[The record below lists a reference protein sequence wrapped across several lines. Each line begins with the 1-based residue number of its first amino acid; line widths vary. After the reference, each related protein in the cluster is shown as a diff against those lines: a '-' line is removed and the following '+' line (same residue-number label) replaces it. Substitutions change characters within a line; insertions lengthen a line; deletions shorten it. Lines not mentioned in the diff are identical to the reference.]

1 MGLFGRQTLPIGLDI
16 GTNTFRGV
24 QISASAGSKP
34 RLEKYGSVKV
44 PLGAVVEG
52 EIVDVEAASFALGQ
66 LWKKAGFNSKNVV
79 IGLASPRVVVRL
91 IDLPYMNE
99 DELNNAIKYQAQD
112 YIPIPLEEAILDAKV
127 VGEFL
132 NENEEKMIEVLLI
145 AAQKDIINNI
155 VKASEAVGLKPQV
168 IDLSAFAIVRS
179 LLPEQSFFNEEGGSV
194 VALVNISAGNSNI
207 VVVDQGTPKFAR
219 NTPIGGNDLT
229 QTLADTLGLQYEEA
243 EELKIKVG
251 LPTPQETD
259 TNNIVAQ
266 LPENLKGH
274 VEAAQSVIENYISQ
288 LAAEIR
294 RSLDYYLTQV
304 KQVKTIEQLIISGGG
319 SHLKGLNSYLER
331 LLQVQVIIGQ
341 PLAQFEMGKMTAA
354 EEVQRDEASLAISLG
369 LALRGLS

>member
-1 MGLFGRQTLPIGLDI
+1 MGLFGSKVLPIGLDI

-24 QISASAGSKP
+24 QIVSATGKP
-34 RLEKYGSVKV
+34 RLEKYGAIKV

-52 EIVDVEAASFALGQ
+52 EIVDVEAASFTLSQ
-66 LWKKAGFNSKNVV
+66 LWKSAGFNSKEVI

-91 IDLPYMNE
+91 IDLPFMNE
-99 DELNNAIKYQAQD
+99 EELQNALKYQAQD
-112 YIPIPLEEAILDAKV
+112 YIPIPLEEAILDAKI

-132 NENEEKMIEVLLI
+132 NENEEKMIEVLLV
-145 AAQKDIINNI
+145 AAQKDLINNI
-155 VKASEAVGLKPQV
+155 VKATEAVGLKPQV
-168 IDLSAFAIVRS
+168 IDLSGFAIVRS
-179 LLPEQSFFNEEGGSV
+179 LLPEQSFFGGEEEGGSV
-194 VALVNISAGNSNI
+194 VGLINISAGNSNI

-251 LPTPQETD
+251 LPVSE
-259 TNNIVAQ
+259 IEAVAEQ
-266 LPENLKGH
+266 LPENLKSH
-274 VEAAQSVIENYISQ
+274 VDSAQSVIENYINQ

-304 KQVKTIEQLIISGGG
+304 KQIKTIEELIVSGGG
-319 SHLKGLNSYLER
+319 AHLKGLNSYLEKI
-331 LLQVQVIIGQ
+331 LQVKVVTGQ
-341 PLAQFEMGKMTAA
+341 PLQNFELGKKIVEA
-354 EEVQRDEASLAISLG
+354 EVKKDEASLAISLG